1 MSIESSWTALQGLVA
16 QPTAFLER
24 LVRSAIDTVGARI
37 GGLVL
42 VPPDG
47 PYCRQI
53 TAINAP
59 LPLVDAR
66 IERSEGLLP
75 RLLQGRAVVVADY
88 SAPRPPTLVNHLP
101 PIGPVALWPFAHDG
115 QVFAYLQAAAFAGD
129 APFDPAACDRVG
141 ELVKRLEPL
150 LPSVV
155 ALRHCNRGLAVYDA
169 AARLLEGLRRVQET
183 AELARR
189 AVDGLSASLGY
200 GTGAVVLSTPDGGFE
215 IPGRPDPVEAG
226 PLERAAMEDGQL
238 VLGPGRDTCLGLD
251 RQVAVIPLSTSEA
264 VLGAMVIAQRSVVG
278 HFWPEELRWIERYAV
293 RVAFAIQFLRDRA
306 AQEARIDTYQRLL
319 DGVRLI
325 SAEHELDEVLQRLVD
340 VAVAACQA
348 RAGAVHMLD
357 ADEGVLRRRTQAIAE
372 GSAGVALSARTRPGE
387 GVVGRAFAEGRTLRV
402 RAEAE
407 ADPARPLTMP
417 LPLIDAGGRTVPP
430 MPAAPTD
437 DRFDRRHP
445 GRRDAALVA
454 TPIRVGD
461 ERVGVLTLAGSA
473 RGPLFTVANLEHM
486 ELVAAHAGTAVAAAR
501 RIDALRHTEADLRR
515 HVAEVEEYAHTVSHD
530 LRTPVVSISGLATVL
545 LDEYVDAL
553 PEGARELVHRIR
565 RAADH
570 LSLLSGDLTTYSML
584 GREGEA
590 PEAVSLLETLHDAI
604 ERMFSRVSLV
614 DMTVELPSA
623 DARLWIV
630 RTHLARIVD
639 NALTN
644 ALRFAGRSDAPRLR
658 ISWTGDEA
666 SLVLRFEDN
675 GPGIPDA
682 QRERVFELFRRGD
695 PRTGGTGVGLSSV
708 RRCADLAGGGAWI
721 ERSTLGGCA
730 LCVRL
735 PRA

>member
-1 MSIESSWTALQGLVA
+1 VSIESTWTALQGLVA

-24 LVRSAIDTVGARI
+24 LVRAAIDTVGARI

-53 TAINAP
+53 AAVNAP
-59 LPLVDAR
+59 TPIVDAR
-66 IERSEGLLP
+66 IERSEGLMP
-75 RLLQGRAVVVADY
+75 RLLQGRPVYVADY
-88 SAPRPPTLVNHLP
+88 SAPRPPSLVHHLP
-101 PIGPVALWPFAHDG
+101 PIGPVALWPFVRDG
-115 QVFAYLQAAAFAGD
+115 EVYAYLQAAAFAGD
-129 APFDPAACDRVG
+129 APFDAGACARVA
-141 ELVKRLEPL
+141 ELVKRANPM
-150 LPSVV
+150 LPSIV

-200 GTGAVVLSTPDGGFE
+200 GSGAVVLVTPDGGFE
-215 IPGRPDPVEAG
+215 NPGRPDPVEPGA
-226 PLERAAMEDGQL
+226 LERAAMEDGQL
-238 VLGPGRDTCLGLD
+238 VLGPGRETCLGVD
-251 RQVAVIPLSTSEA
+251 REVAVVPLSTGDA
-264 VLGAMVIAQRSVVG
+264 MLGAMVIAQRSVVG

-306 AQEARIDTYQRLL
+306 AQAARIDTYQRLL

-348 RAGAVHMLD
+348 RAGAVYMLD
-357 ADEGVLRRRTQAIAE
+357 AAEGTLRRRTQAIAE
-372 GSAGVALSARTRPGE
+372 GAAGVALPARTRPGD

-402 RAEAE
+402 RADAE
-407 ADPARPLTMP
+407 VDPARPLTQP
-417 LPLIDAGGRTVPP
+417 LPLIDARGRTVPP
-430 MPAAPTD
+430 MPAAPSD
-437 DRFDRRHP
+437 DRPRGTP
-445 GRRDAALVA
+445 GARSDAAVVA

-530 LRTPVVSISGLATVL
+530 LRTPVVSISGLSTVL
-545 LDEYVDAL
+545 LDEYADAL
-553 PEGARELVHRIR
+553 PEGAREIVLRIR

-584 GREGEA
+584 GREGEI
-590 PEAVSLLETLHDAI
+590 PEAVSLLEMLDDALD
-604 ERMFSRVSLV
+604 RLVSRVSLV
-614 DMTVELPSA
+614 DMAFDLPTT
-623 DARLWIV
+623 DVRLWIV
-630 RTHLARIVD
+630 RTHLERIVD

-658 ISWTGDEA
+658 ISWTGDEV

-695 PRTGGTGVGLSSV
+695 PRTGGTGIGLSSV
-708 RRCADLAGGGAWI
+708 RRCAELAGGAAWI